1 MSPSL
6 LNESSRYMP
15 LVGWIV
21 GGLSALVFLGLSQL
35 MQANVAIVLTMAFGI
50 YLTGAFHEDGLADT
64 ADGLG
69 GGWTIEQKL
78 EIMKDSRLGS
88 FGGAALV
95 LALLLKQQAL
105 SICHSPALALL
116 VAHPLSRFV
125 AVSMIYFS
133 QYVRQDEK
141 SKVKPLAKAMSLSA
155 WLFALV
161 TALVALRLIPGQAL
175 QIALALLTLFVLARR
190 FLHQQLGGFT
200 GDTLGGLQQ
209 VAELMIYVLLTA
221 L

>member
-21 GGLSALVFLGLSQL
+21 GGLSALVFLGLSKL

-161 TALVALRLIPGQAL
+161 TALVALCLIPGQAL
-175 QIALALLTLFVLARR
+175 QIALALVTLFVLARR